1 MRPEQALSKL
11 DPQRSNLKLE
21 ELRSDQ
27 IKSNNKLIVIEDNS
41 IIKVYTEIWMKNNQ
55 TQMSSHETKKA

>member
-41 IIKVYTEIWMKNNQ
+41 IIKVYTEI
-55 TQMSSHETKKA
+55 